1 MREALVAN
9 RPPQGSRTPGAVQG
23 PARAHLL
30 VGDSGTNP
38 EPPWGERQWH
48 SPQGAGWEGASPT
61 HPDSKRHLG
70 ATVHKPHE
78 VPDANS
84 ERQRK
89 HVRSHLKPSASFRSV
104 ETLMFRIRTHARPL
118 QTLLTLLQE
127 GMAVCLFVCLLS
139 FCLGLLGFVW
149 FGLFGRSVGWSA
161 GWLRARGCKFSVCEA
176 AASCSPGVAALAGP
190 YRGEASSLSCYQL
203 PASLFLE
210 LEPASHNQ

>member
-127 GMAVCLFVCLLS
+127 GMAVCLFVCLFAFVLFGLAR
-139 FCLGLLGFVW
+139 FCLVWFVW
-149 FGLFGRSVGWSA
+149 SVGRLVS
-161 GWLRARGCKFSVCEA
+161 WLAACAWVQVFRLRGCCFLFSRRRR
-176 AASCSPGVAALAGP
+176 SCG
-190 YRGEASSLSCYQL
+190 SL
-203 PASLFLE
+203 PR
-210 LEPASHNQ
+210 